1 VPGLCIEMNEEEKNE
16 LRKLGI
22 SNEAL
27 ELANETVEP
36 SKMRPVAA
44 LGLGAFCLVNIGV
57 LLSLPPVLR
66 GRGTSVPTINIHK
79 VI

>member
-1 VPGLCIEMNEEEKNE
+1 MNEEEKNE
-16 LRKLGI
+16 LKKLGI
-22 SNEAL
+22 PIEAI
-27 ELANETVEP
+27 ELANEPVEP

-44 LGLGAFCLVNIGV
+44 LGIGAFCLVNIGV

-66 GRGTSVPTINIHK
+66 GRGMSALTTNVYN